1 LRLVFDLLKINE
13 LLQVYSIGYST
24 QDVKAVIN
32 HDFKINMSNIVLDG
46 KQGDVLNMPRWI
58 AQILESEKH
67 AEIQEP
73 DMGIELTQSI
83 SKENFQGEELSHLEP
98 DFYIKVTGYIARQ
111 SEKEQDRLQS
121 LLKTLIR
128 KRLGK
133 IIPRANSMELTAEL
147 AKKLSIEER
156 ALYNTIHKNSA
167 DFEAQIFGDDK

>member
-1 LRLVFDLLKINE
+1 LKINE
-13 LLQVYSIGYST
+13 LLQVYSIGYAI

-32 HDFKINMSNIVLDG
+32 HDFKINVSNIALEG
-46 KQGDVLNMPRWI
+46 KQGDVLNIPRWI
-58 AQILESEKH
+58 AQTLESEHH
-67 AEIQEP
+67 AEVQEP

-83 SKENFQGEELSHLEP
+83 SKENFQGEELSHVDP
-98 DFYIKVTGYIARQ
+98 DFYIKVRGYIARQ

-133 IIPRANSMELTAEL
+133 LIPRANSMELSADL

-156 ALYNTIHKNSA
+156 SLYNTIHKNST
-167 DFEAQIFGDDK
+167 DFVNQVFGDNK

>member
-1 LRLVFDLLKINE
+1 LQINE
-13 LLQVYSIGYST
+13 LVQVYSIGYAT

-32 HDFKINMSNIVLDG
+32 HDFKINLSDIKLEG
-46 KQGDVLNMPRWI
+46 KQGDVLNIPRWI
-58 AQILESEKH
+58 AQTLESENH

-83 SKENFQGEELSHLEP
+83 SKENFQGEELSHVDP
-98 DFYIKVTGYIARQ
+98 DFYIKVTGYMERQ
-111 SEKEQDRLQS
+111 SEKERDKLQS

-133 IIPRANSMELTAEL
+133 IVPRANSLALTADL

-156 ALYNTIHKNSA
+156 SLYNTIHKNSTE
-167 DFEAQIFGDDK
+167 FIKQIFGDTK

>member
-1 LRLVFDLLKINE
+1 MKINE
-13 LLQVYSIGYST
+13 LLQVYSIGHSL
-24 QDVKAVIN
+24 QDVKTVIN
-32 HDFKINMSNIVLDG
+32 HDFKINMSNVIFDG

-58 AQILESEKH
+58 SQILESEQH

-111 SEKEQDRLQS
+111 PEKEQDRLQS

-133 IIPRANSMELTAEL
+133 IIPRANSMELTAEI

-156 ALYNTIHKNSA
+156 ALYNTIHKNST
-167 DFEAQIFGDDK
+167 DFVEQIFGDNK